1 MALTKSIT
9 YDYELRTEFRFIQVR
24 EKTAIIEDGKEL
36 SYSYKRYVLEPK
48 TIEQGSVID
57 TDVSGEST
65 EIQALTNAVWTDE
78 IKSAHASF
86 LESRL

>member
-1 MALTKSIT
+1 MALEKKVT

-36 SYSYKRYVLEPK
+36 SYSFKRYVLEPK
-48 TIEQGSVID
+48 SISQGKIID

-65 EIQALTNAVWTDE
+65 EIKALVGAVWTDDV
-78 IKSAHASF
+78 KTAHASH

>member
-1 MALTKSIT
+1 MALEKKIT

-48 TIEQGSVID
+48 SISQSKIID
-57 TDVSGEST
+57 TDISGEST
-65 EIQALTNAVWTDE
+65 EIKALANAVWTDDV
-78 IKSAHASF
+78 KAAHISH

>member
-1 MALTKSIT
+1 MALEKKVT
-9 YDYELRTEFRFIQVR
+9 YDYELRTDFRFIQVR

-36 SYSYKRYVLEPK
+36 SYSFKRYVLEPK
-48 TIEQGSVID
+48 SILHGKIID

-65 EIQALTNAVWTDE
+65 EIKALVGAVWTDDV
-78 IKSAHASF
+78 KAAHASH